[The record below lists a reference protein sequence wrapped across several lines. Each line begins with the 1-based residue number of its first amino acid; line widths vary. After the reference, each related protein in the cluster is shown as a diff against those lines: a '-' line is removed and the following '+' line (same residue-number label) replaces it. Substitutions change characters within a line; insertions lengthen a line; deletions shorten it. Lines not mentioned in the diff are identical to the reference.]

1 MRVDAPHAGSLQCDV
16 AWMLEKG
23 IEWRIGP
30 SHAPMAAC
38 KWEEFRFFSRNLR
51 RVGRRVLLS
60 LSLSL
65 SNAALPPLMCTGLH
79 TPRFAALARLA
90 RTTVTQ
96 AAAVAGECV
105 EAGGWGPNQFS
116 FAPA

>member
-1 MRVDAPHAGSLQCDV
+1 VADRALARSHSGVQVGRVP
-16 AWMLEKG
+16 
-23 IEWRIGP
+23 I
-30 SHAPMAAC
+30 
-38 KWEEFRFFSRNLR
+38 FFSEFASGGPTRLA
-51 RVGRRVLLS
+51 LS

>member
-65 SNAALPPLMCTGLH
+65 
-79 TPRFAALARLA
+79 
-90 RTTVTQ
+90 
-96 AAAVAGECV
+96 
-105 EAGGWGPNQFS
+105 
-116 FAPA
+116 